1 MRWVRKVNGTAPW
14 PMTDALA
21 SRKDMME
28 ISEDEAHS
36 LLRLDVGRSV
46 ANPEPVFDPQLEAE
60 TPATGEA
67 LTADAVRAMT
77 DKDALVE
84 FAEGFGIVVDRRRS
98 VKTMQDDLIQAL
110 GLPS

>member
-1 MRWVRKVNGTAPW
+1 MRWLKKSGGAVPW
-14 PMTDALA
+14 PWTEALA

-36 LLRLDVGRSV
+36 LLRIDS
-46 ANPEPVFDPQLEAE
+46 AQPEAE
-60 TPATGEA
+60 PAPVNDPGDEA
-67 LTADAVRAMT
+67 ITADAIRAMT
-77 DKDALVE
+77 EKDALVE

-110 GLPS
+110 GLLS